1 MSIDFDEVAGYYDAM
16 YVQQEEYEREAKRVL
31 EIALRYNKSG
41 SNALLDIACGTGG
54 QSEYLARDFHVT
66 GIDLSEEMLR
76 IARSKV
82 PKAEFIK
89 ADMFD
94 FSFGQTFGCVVNL
107 YGSIGFA
114 SSAGQMED
122 GLRCV
127 YRCLKPGGVFLLT
140 PWGIGETF
148 REGTIAQ
155 SGECGAIKFCRME
168 SVKRETK
175 RSVLVDMYHLIAKD
189 GEIRE
194 FHNTQHITLFA
205 ETEYIRAIKNAG
217 FTIRERL
224 AEEKFRMGAFV
235 CTK

>member
-16 YVQQEEYEREAKRVL
+16 YVQQEEYEKEAKRIL

-54 QSEYLARDFHVT
+54 QSEYLAGNFHVT

-76 IARSKV
+76 IARRKV

-114 SSAGQMED
+114 CNTDQMED

-140 PWGIGETF
+140 PWGTAETF
-148 REGTIAQ
+148 HEGTIAQ
-155 SGECGAIKFCRME
+155 CGECGTIKFCRME
-168 SVKRETK
+168 SVKRDTE
-175 RSVLVDMYHLIAKD
+175 RSVSVDMYHLVSKD
-189 GEIRE
+189 GQVRE
-194 FHNTQHITLFA
+194 FHNTQHITLFGEA
-205 ETEYIRAIKNAG
+205 EYTGALKNAG

-224 AEEKFRMGAFV
+224 SEEQFRMGAFV

>member
-107 YGSIGFA
+107 YGSIGLPAARGKWKTGSGAYIAA
-114 SSAGQMED
+114 SNRAG
-122 GLRCV
+122 
-127 YRCLKPGGVFLLT
+127 Y
-140 PWGIGETF
+140 
-148 REGTIAQ
+148 
-155 SGECGAIKFCRME
+155 FC
-168 SVKRETK
+168 
-175 RSVLVDMYHLIAKD
+175 
-189 GEIRE
+189 
-194 FHNTQHITLFA
+194 
-205 ETEYIRAIKNAG
+205 
-217 FTIRERL
+217 
-224 AEEKFRMGAFV
+224 
-235 CTK
+235 